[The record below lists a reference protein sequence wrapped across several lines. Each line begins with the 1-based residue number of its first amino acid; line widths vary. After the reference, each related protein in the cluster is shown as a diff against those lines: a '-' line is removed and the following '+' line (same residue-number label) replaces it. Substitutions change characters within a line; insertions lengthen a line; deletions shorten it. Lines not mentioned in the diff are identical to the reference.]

1 MEVRL
6 SYRLKRRSLLQKSV
20 VAMPGE
26 MAMLARMKTSL
37 EERVSELE
45 KWVETLSRRVGEPP
59 LEIKDWRK
67 AIGMLEDTPFVRE
80 AFDLGAAQRR
90 EQTEP

>member
-1 MEVRL
+1 MEVGL

-45 KWVETLSRRVGEPP
+45 KRVEVLARAVAKRPT
-59 LEIKDWRK
+59 EIKDWRL
-67 AIGMLEDTPFVRE
+67 AMGMMEDTPEARE
-80 AFDLGAAQRR
+80 ADRLGAEWRRAQVD
-90 EQTEP
+90 P